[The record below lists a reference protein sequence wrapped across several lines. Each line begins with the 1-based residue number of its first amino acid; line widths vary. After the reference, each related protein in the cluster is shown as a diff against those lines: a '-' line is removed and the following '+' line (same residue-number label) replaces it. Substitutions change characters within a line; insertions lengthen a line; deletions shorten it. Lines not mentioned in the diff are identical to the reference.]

1 MSNKITIT
9 EEEAKICK
17 LDGKIFKSSREV
29 INHVKTTY
37 GLTFEEY
44 IIKSYYN
51 GIRPT
56 CLSTGGTLAFK
67 PNKLGPWFADYARNR
82 APKQKH
88 SDETKQKIKESC
100 AEASMKKFGT
110 ANPFQ
115 NEEIKQKIKETNIK
129 KYGIDNPAKLNRFK
143 EKALKSYISTIK
155 TQIENGTYKSNKI
168 ESSDEL
174 DFITKLELTNINHI
188 KQFTIENKK
197 YDIFLPETN
206 LLIEIDG
213 TAFHKDAL
221 ENLSLMNISTAI
233 NDKEKDA
240 LAIKENKSLMRIRWN
255 KSYNFNDI
263 NELQNL
269 LAQIKYEPNR
279 SISYSQIIITK
290 EYLKNYIELHGKDS
304 LKKYSYL
311 FLKFI
316 RTFISEFPFKSLSE
330 YAEHCDSIQEK
341 FDSFNSDSIY
351 SNGFILNKCP
361 TTLNAYLKS
370 KFTSYWKSKYN
381 KNLSVVDAWTDDE
394 AMQKIIDYRIGLN
407 DSNEIFDFSIKQL
420 MYGLSVNR
428 FTISFFNPFLAF
440 SIYKKF
446 IGDNS
451 SPIVVD
457 PCCGFGGRLLGF
469 KMAYPNGTYIGT
481 EPNKETYDAL
491 LILVDELKLTNVQI
505 HNIPYE
511 QLDKTNICPDLT
523 FTSPPYND
531 IETYSDGVSSHV
543 ALVESLKKSKNCI
556 LNLSQQIATEF
567 HINEECLVDKIFT
580 SKSPFN
586 RTSNS
591 NSTKW
596 EGLYKIS

>member
-56 CLSTGGTLAFK
+56 CLSTGVKLAFK

-129 KYGIDNPAKLNRFK
+129 KYGIDNPAKLKRVK
-143 EKALKSYISTIK
+143 EKAKKSYISTIK

-174 DFITKLELTNINHI
+174 DFITKLESANINHI
-188 KQFTIENKK
+188 KQFSIENKK
-197 YDIFLPETN
+197 YDIYLPSIN

-213 TAFHKDAL
+213 IAFHKDRL
-221 ENLSLMNISTAI
+221 ENLSIMNISTAI
-233 NDKEKDA
+233 NDREKDI
-240 LAIKENKSLMRIRWN
+240 LANRENKLLVRVRWD

-269 LAQIKYEPNR
+269 VNKIKYEPNR
-279 SISYSQIIITK
+279 SISYSQIIVTK
-290 EYLKNYIELHGKDS
+290 EYLKNYVELHGKES
-304 LKKYSYL
+304 LKKYAHL

-316 RTFISEFPFKSLSE
+316 RTFISEFPFESLSDNE
-330 YAEHCDSIQEK
+330 QASIPEK
-341 FDSFNSDSIY
+341 FSSFSPNSIY

-361 TTLNAYLKS
+361 TTLNNHLKS
-370 KFTSYWKSKYN
+370 KFISYWKSKYN
-381 KNLSVVDAWTDDE
+381 KNLSAIDAWNDDE
-394 AMQKIIDYRIGLN
+394 TLQKIINYRIGLN
-407 DSNEIFDFSIKQL
+407 DTNEIFDFSIKQL
-420 MYGLSVNR
+420 IYGLVVNR
-428 FTISFFNPFLAF
+428 FAISFFNPFLAF

-469 KMAYPNGTYIGT
+469 KMAYPNGTYIGA

-491 LILVDELKLTNVQI
+491 LIIVNELKLTNVQI

-567 HINEECLVDKIFT
+567 HINEECLIDKIFT

>member
-1 MSNKITIT
+1 MSNKLTIT
-9 EEEAKICK
+9 EDESKICK
-17 LDGKIFKSSREV
+17 LDGKLFKSSREV

-37 GLTFEEY
+37 GLTFEDY

-56 CLSTGGTLAFK
+56 CLATGIALSFK
-67 PNKLGPWFADYARNR
+67 PNKLGPWFADYAKNK

-100 AEASMKKFGT
+100 EQASMKKFGT
-110 ANPFQ
+110 VNPFQ
-115 NEEIKQKIKETNIK
+115 NEEVKQKIKETNIK
-129 KYGIDNPAKLNRFK
+129 KYGIDNPAKLKRVK
-143 EKALKSYISTIK
+143 EKAKKSYISTIK

-174 DFITKLELTNINHI
+174 DFITKLESANINHI
-188 KQFTIENKK
+188 KQFSIENKK
-197 YDIFLPETN
+197 YDIYLPSIN

-213 TAFHKDAL
+213 IAFHKDRL
-221 ENLSLMNISTAI
+221 ENLSIMNISTAI
-233 NDKEKDA
+233 NDREKDI
-240 LAIKENKSLMRIRWN
+240 LTNKENKLLVRVRWD

-269 LAQIKYEPNR
+269 VNKIKYEPNR
-279 SISYSQIIITK
+279 SISYSQIIVTK
-290 EYLKNYIELHGKDS
+290 EYLKNYVELHGKES
-304 LKKYSYL
+304 LKKYAHL

-316 RTFISEFPFKSLSE
+316 RTFISEFPFESLSDNE
-330 YAEHCDSIQEK
+330 QASIPEK
-341 FDSFNSDSIY
+341 FSSFSPNSIY

-361 TTLNAYLKS
+361 TTLNNYLKS
-370 KFTSYWKSKYN
+370 KFISYWKSKYN
-381 KNLSVVDAWTDDE
+381 KNLSAIDAWNDDE
-394 AMQKIIDYRIGLN
+394 TLQKIINYRIGLN
-407 DSNEIFDFSIKQL
+407 NSNEIFDFSIKQL
-420 MYGLSVNR
+420 IYGLSVNR

-567 HINEECLVDKIFT
+567 HINEECLIDKIFT

>member
-1 MSNKITIT
+1 MSNKLTIT
-9 EEEAKICK
+9 EDESKICK
-17 LDGKIFKSSREV
+17 LDGKLFKSSREV

-37 GLTFEEY
+37 GLTFEDY

-56 CLSTGGTLAFK
+56 CLATGIALSFK
-67 PNKLGPWFADYARNR
+67 PNKLGPWFADYAKNK

-100 AEASMKKFGT
+100 EQASMKKFGT
-110 ANPFQ
+110 INPFQ
-115 NEEIKQKIKETNIK
+115 NEEVKQKIKETNIK
-129 KYGIDNPAKLNRFK
+129 KYGIDNPAKLKRVK
-143 EKALKSYISTIK
+143 EKAKKSYISTIK

-174 DFITKLELTNINHI
+174 DFITKLESANINHI
-188 KQFTIENKK
+188 KQFSIENKK
-197 YDIFLPETN
+197 YDIYLPSIN

-213 TAFHKDAL
+213 IAFHKDRL
-221 ENLSLMNISTAI
+221 ENLSIMNISTAI
-233 NDKEKDA
+233 NDREKDI
-240 LAIKENKSLMRIRWN
+240 LANRENKLLVRVRWD

-269 LAQIKYEPNR
+269 VNKIKYEPNR
-279 SISYSQIIITK
+279 SISYSQIIVTK
-290 EYLKNYIELHGKDS
+290 EYLKNYVELHGKES
-304 LKKYSYL
+304 LKKYAHL

-316 RTFISEFPFKSLSE
+316 RTFISEFPFESLSDNE
-330 YAEHCDSIQEK
+330 QASIPEK
-341 FDSFNSDSIY
+341 FSSFSPNSIY

-361 TTLNAYLKS
+361 TTLNNHLKS
-370 KFTSYWKSKYN
+370 KFISYWKSKYN
-381 KNLSVVDAWTDDE
+381 KNLSAIDAWNDDE
-394 AMQKIIDYRIGLN
+394 TLQKIINYRIGLN
-407 DSNEIFDFSIKQL
+407 DTNEIFDFSIKQL
-420 MYGLSVNR
+420 IYGLAVNR

-469 KMAYPNGTYIGT
+469 KMAYPNGTYIGA

-491 LILVDELKLTNVQI
+491 LIIVNELKLTNVQI

-567 HINEECLVDKIFT
+567 HINEECLIDKIFT